1 MKNQIGYT
9 SLYKTDL
16 LEIGSVY
23 EDAYLINNDTK
34 ENMYIGSFYGDPTCA
49 FISNDNSW
57 SVVGGEILIFI
68 KDFKLI
74 NINEIKD
81 IFALKPMD
89 ENNIQILTDPWAED
103 SSIWQLNIES
113 MECIRIQSFDKN
125 KEEYTEDIDW

>member
-1 MKNQIGYT
+1 MIQKRTCILVHFMET
-9 SLYKTDL
+9 RLVL
-16 LEIGSVY
+16 L
-23 EDAYLINNDTK
+23 L
-34 ENMYIGSFYGDPTCA
+34 
-49 FISNDNSW
+49 SNDNSW

-74 NINEIKD
+74 SINEIKD

-89 ENNIQILTDPWAED
+89 ENNIQILTDLWAED

-113 MECIRIQSFDKN
+113 MECIRIQSFDKY